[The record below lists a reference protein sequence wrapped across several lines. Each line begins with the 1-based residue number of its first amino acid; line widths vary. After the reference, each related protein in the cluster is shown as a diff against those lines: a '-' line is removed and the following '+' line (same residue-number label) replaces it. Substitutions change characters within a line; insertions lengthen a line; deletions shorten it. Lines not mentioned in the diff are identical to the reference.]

1 MCDQNQSKPILKT
14 CFFPRGVSLKNLP
27 INETSNTNAAP
38 GPLPGPAPPPTADG
52 QACRQAGRGSA
63 APLVCGA
70 HEPSR
75 HHSLQSRHVHSGSKP
90 YLQLHCS
97 RFAKKTRTPEELI
110 CIHLPKTMWIC
121 PKYTCEFWVWK
132 HWSLKRWEGQD
143 LTTKD
148 ILLCCS
154 FQWAKQ
160 NYWQFS
166 PI

>member
-14 CFFPRGVSLKNLP
+14 CFFPRGVSLKNFP

-52 QACRQAGRGSA
+52 QGFSCPAVRGAHGTQQAPFTPKQARPFRLQA
-63 APLVCGA
+63 IFTATLLLVCQKNKNTGRP
-70 HEPSR
+70 H
-75 HHSLQSRHVHSGSKP
+75 
-90 YLQLHCS
+90 LH
-97 RFAKKTRTPEELI
+97 
-110 CIHLPKTMWIC
+110 HLPKTMWIC

-132 HWSLKRWEGQD
+132 YWSLKRWEGQD

-148 ILLCCS
+148 FLLCCS